1 MYKKH
6 KEEILNLYET
16 LIENGVVFYYG
27 SEVIPTGE
35 ITSFDINDEG
45 IINIE
50 VDGFETYEITLDE
63 FQECHSK
70 EGANYHNWPD
80 IRKFDLKIQEINN

>member
-6 KEEILNLYET
+6 KEEILRLYET
-16 LIENGVVFYYG
+16 LIENGVIFYYG
-27 SEVIPTGE
+27 SEVILTGE

-50 VDGFETYEITLDE
+50 VDGFETYEITLDK
-63 FQECHSK
+63 FQEYHSK
-70 EGANYHNWPD
+70 EGANYHSWPD